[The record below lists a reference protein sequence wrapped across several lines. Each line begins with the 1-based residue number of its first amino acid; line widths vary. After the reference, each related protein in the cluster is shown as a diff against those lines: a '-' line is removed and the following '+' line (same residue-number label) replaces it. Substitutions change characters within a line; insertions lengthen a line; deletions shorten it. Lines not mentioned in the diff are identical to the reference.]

1 MMQGRDKYPVSRLES
16 FSDAVFALSATFLIV
31 SLDFKLSLEQLLHS
45 FSGIFA
51 FALSFTMLVFLWT
64 QHNSF
69 FRRYGIHDRTILLWN
84 SIFLFVVLFYV
95 HPLRFLA
102 EALATVFFQIDTN
115 TSIEFSLRNTR
126 LLFVI
131 YSGGFVVVFLCLS
144 QFYLHAVRSKHKSS
158 LSWIEE
164 FDAITSAQFHTVF
177 VLVGLFS
184 LILAVFNLG
193 VKYGLPGWIYMVL
206 GPALYLHGRLRR
218 KKRDQL
224 EVEYIENTE

>member
-1 MMQGRDKYPVSRLES
+1 MRRTDKYPVSRLES

-31 SLDFKLSLEQLLHS
+31 SLNVQLSLEQLLHS

-51 FALSFTMLVFLWT
+51 FALSFTMLVFLWS

-69 FRRYGIHDRTILLWN
+69 FRRYGLHDRTILVWN

-102 EALATVFFQIDTN
+102 EALATVFFPIDTN
-115 TSIEFSLRNTR
+115 AAIEFSQRNTR
-126 LLFVI
+126 LLFII
-131 YSGGFVVVFLCLS
+131 YSGGFVIVFLCLS
-144 QFYLHAVRSKHKSS
+144 QFYLHTVRTKQKSAI
-158 LSWIEE
+158 SWVEE
-164 FDAITSAQFHTVF
+164 FDAITSAQFHAVF

-184 LILAVFNLG
+184 FLLAIFNVG
-193 VKYGLPGWIYMVL
+193 VNYGVPGWVYMVL
-206 GPALYLHGRLRR
+206 GPALYIHGRLRR

-224 EVEYIENTE
+224 ELEYIENTG